1 MEAQRGHLWVQRGH
15 IGAQRG
21 NFGAQRG
28 NFRAQQDAQRLH
40 KDSGTLALPKGCSS
54 YIRSEQGS
62 GPEGDDVLWYT
73 GEKFRLY
80 DCPNHQVQVL
90 VLI

>member
-1 MEAQRGHLWVQRGH
+1 MDEIEQK
-15 IGAQRG
+15 
-21 NFGAQRG
+21 
-28 NFRAQQDAQRLH
+28 QDAQRLH

-80 DCPNHQVQVL
+80 NCPNHQDQVL

>member
-1 MEAQRGHLWVQRGH
+1 ML
-15 IGAQRG
+15 G
-21 NFGAQRG
+21 NSFNQASLGPSLVLSLHKRE
-28 NFRAQQDAQRLH
+28 QDAQRLH
-40 KDSGTLALPKGCSS
+40 KDSGTLALPKGYSS

-62 GPEGDDVLWYT
+62 GAEGDDVLWYT

-80 DCPNHQVQVL
+80 NCPNHHVQVL